1 MARLD
6 GRKAL
11 LIEILDQAF
20 AARSWNGTNLR
31 GVLRGVTPELALW
44 RPGPG
49 RPRIWD
55 YLLHCAWW
63 KHMVR
68 RRLSAVP
75 IEEFPRS
82 PANFP
87 AVPKRPTAVAL
98 RADIRLLE
106 AEQRALRALVER
118 MPAGHLEKRAPK
130 GRWRHV
136 EQIHGVAAHDCYH
149 TGQIQL
155 IKRLRATATKS

>member
-1 MARLD
+1 MKTPRDART
-6 GRKAL
+6 RL
-11 LIEILDQAF
+11 LLELLDQAYSGK
-20 AARSWNGTNLR
+20 SWNGATLR
-31 GVLRGVTPELALW
+31 GSLRGVTPKLALW

-55 YLLHCAWW
+55 YLLHCAYW
-63 KHMVR
+63 KHTVR
-68 RRLSAVP
+68 RRITGGRV
-75 IEEFPRS
+75 EEFPRS

-87 AVPKRPTAVAL
+87 DLPARPTAAAL
-98 RADIRLLE
+98 RADLRLLE
-106 AEQRALRALVER
+106 AEHRALREVVETMSAAALGR
-118 MPAGHLEKRAPK
+118 RA

-155 IKRLRATATKS
+155 IKRLAATAKRL

>member
-1 MARLD
+1 MAGKD
-6 GRKAL
+6 GRKTL
-11 LIEILDQAF
+11 LLQALDQAF
-20 AARSWNGTNLR
+20 SGSSWNGTTLR
-31 GVLRGVTPELALW
+31 GSLRGVTPKLALW

-55 YLLHCAWW
+55 YLLHCAYW
-63 KHMVR
+63 KHTVR

-87 AVPKRPTAVAL
+87 DVPERPTAAAL

-106 AEQRALRALVER
+106 AEQRAFRDLVDR
-118 MPAGHLEKRAPK
+118 MPAGQLDRRA

-155 IKRLRATATKS
+155 IKRLAATATKS

>member
-1 MARLD
+1 MKADAR
-6 GRKAL
+6 RTL
-11 LIEILDQAF
+11 LLQVLDQAF
-20 AARSWNGTNLR
+20 SGRSWNGATLRSALR
-31 GVLRGVTPELALW
+31 GLTPASALW

-55 YLLHCAWW
+55 YLLHCAYW
-63 KHMVR
+63 KHTVR
-68 RRLSAVP
+68 RRISAAS
-75 IEEFPRS
+75 IGDFPRS

-87 AVPKRPTAVAL
+87 AVPARPTAVAL

-106 AEQRALRALVER
+106 AEHRALRALVER
-118 MPAGHLEKRAPK
+118 MPARQLEQRA
-130 GRWRHV
+130 GRWRHE

-155 IKRLRATATKS
+155 IKRLAATAKRR

>member
-1 MARLD
+1 MKTPRDTRTRLLLD
-6 GRKAL
+6 VLDKA
-11 LIEILDQAF
+11 F
-20 AARSWNGTNLR
+20 SGRSWNGATLR
-31 GVLRGVTPELALW
+31 GALRGVTPKLALW

-55 YLLHCAWW
+55 YLLHCAYW
-63 KHMVR
+63 KHAVR
-68 RRLSAVP
+68 RRITGGLA
-75 IEEFPRS
+75 EDFPRS

-87 AVPKRPTAVAL
+87 GVPARPTAAAL

-106 AEQRALRALVER
+106 AEHRALRAVVES
-118 MPAGHLEKRAPK
+118 MPAAALERRA

-155 IKRLRATATKS
+155 IKRLAATSKRR

>member
-1 MARLD
+1 MARSD

-11 LIEILDQAF
+11 LIEILDQAYSGK
-20 AARSWNGTNLR
+20 SWNGVTLR
-31 GVLRGVTPELALW
+31 GSLRGLTPRLALW

-55 YLLHCAWW
+55 YLLHCAYW
-63 KHMVR
+63 KHTVR
-68 RRLSAVP
+68 RRITGGAA
-75 IEEFPRS
+75 EEFPRS

-87 AVPKRPTAVAL
+87 GVPARATTAAL
-98 RADIRLLE
+98 RADIRLLD
-106 AEQRALRALVER
+106 AEHRALRAVVER
-118 MPAGHLEKRAPK
+118 MPAAALERRA

-155 IKRLRATATKS
+155 IKRLAATSTRR